1 MDDIQSKINQ
11 MRDLI
16 ATIKEADTAY
26 FRDDHPIMSDRDYD
40 VAVDLLKNLEQS
52 TGIILSDSPTQKVPG
67 KIACRIQATWIT
79 ATPYLT

>member
-16 ATIKEADTAY
+16 ATIKEA
-26 FRDDHPIMSDRDYD
+26 
-40 VAVDLLKNLEQS
+40 VDFLKNLEQE
-52 TGIILSDSPTQKVPG
+52 TGAILSDSPTQKVPG